1 MAISAGEGKVAEST
15 AFEELVLPASKGRL
29 ERAHSFLRRL
39 LRIRLAGLGLAV
51 VVALIFVAL
60 AADYISPYD
69 PLEQNYDIILQ
80 GPSLAHPMGV
90 DHLGRDVLA
99 RVIYGSRV
107 SLMVGI
113 ISVGL
118 ATGAGIVI
126 GLLAGYSS
134 GTVGEVLMRLMDAI
148 YSFPAVML
156 ALAITAAL
164 GPGIMNA
171 MVAIGIVY
179 IPIFARLARAQ
190 ALSVREM
197 DFVTAARAT
206 GVEPFRIVVRHIWP
220 NITAPIIVQA
230 SLLVSLAIIVEA
242 SLSFLGLGVQ
252 PPTPTWGSML
262 REGYGYM
269 ERAPWL
275 SFFPGLAIFIT
286 VLGLNFLGDGLRMA
300 LDPKLWQRGQG

>member
-1 MAISAGEGKVAEST
+1 MAISVGEGTAVEST
-15 AFEELVLPASKGRL
+15 SFEELARPTSKGRL
-29 ERAHSFLRRL
+29 DRALSFMRRL
-39 LRIRLAGLGLAV
+39 LRIRLAGLGLAAV
-51 VVALIFVAL
+51 IALVFVAL

-69 PLEQNYDIILQ
+69 PLEQDYDIILQ

-107 SLMVGI
+107 SLMVGL

-118 ATGAGIVI
+118 ATGAGVAI
-126 GLLAGYSS
+126 GLIAGYSS
-134 GTVGEVLMRLMDAI
+134 GTVGEILMRLMDAI

-164 GPGIMNA
+164 GPGITNA

-242 SLSFLGLGVQ
+242 SLSFLGLGVK

-275 SFFPGLAIFIT
+275 SFFPGFAIFVT
-286 VLGLNFLGDGLRMA
+286 VLGLNFLGDGLRTA
-300 LDPKLWQRGQG
+300 LDPRLWQRGQG